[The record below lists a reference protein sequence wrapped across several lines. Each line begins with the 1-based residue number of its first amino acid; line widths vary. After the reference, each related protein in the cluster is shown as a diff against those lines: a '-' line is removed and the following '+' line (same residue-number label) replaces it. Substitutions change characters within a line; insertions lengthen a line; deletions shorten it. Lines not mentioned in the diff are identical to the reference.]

1 MRNPLLIAILS
12 LALCWSLVAAA
23 GTEPERI
30 QTDEALLVKEKWIG
44 DFGGMAERR
53 AIRVLVTFNQT
64 NYFLDMA
71 HQRGATYE
79 LMKAFEAY
87 VNKHHQEGKH
97 LKIHVIFIPVSRDQ
111 LLPWLLKG
119 YGDIAAAGLTATA
132 GRKAQVD
139 FTAPLV
145 TGVNE
150 VVVAGSAAPKL
161 KSVEGLSGK
170 EVYIRKSSSYF
181 ESLQKLNA
189 SLKKAGKK
197 PVRIKEASEYLE
209 TEDILEMVNA
219 GLIPYTIADSH
230 IADFWKQIFTDLTV
244 YPELTVRTGGE
255 IAWMI
260 RKNSPQLKKVA
271 NAFIAKHKKGTLFGN
286 IMIKRYYQ
294 DNKWVHNAYS
304 EEDMARFREAIKL
317 FTLYGDRYSV
327 DWLLLAAVAY
337 QESGIDQS
345 KRSPAGAVGVM
356 QLLPST
362 AAGRPIEIRNIE
374 KIENNIHA
382 GAKYLRY
389 LHDRYFNDPEMDG
402 LNQYLFTFAAYNAGP
417 ARVASLR
424 KEAEK
429 MGLNPDVWFD
439 NVEAVAAKRIGRET
453 VQYVSNIYK
462 YYIAYRLI
470 ADEMKIRKELMRP
483 DSGKSAG

>member
-1 MRNPLLIAILS
+1 
-12 LALCWSLVAAA
+12 
-23 GTEPERI
+23 
-30 QTDEALLVKEKWIG
+30 
-44 DFGGMAERR
+44 
-53 AIRVLVTFNQT
+53 
-64 NYFLDMA
+64 
-71 HQRGATYE
+71 
-79 LMKAFEAY
+79 
-87 VNKHHQEGKH
+87 
-97 LKIHVIFIPVSRDQ
+97 
-111 LLPWLLKG
+111 
-119 YGDIAAAGLTATA
+119 
-132 GRKAQVD
+132 
-139 FTAPLV
+139 TAPLV

-230 IADFWKQIFTDLTV
+230 IADFWKKIFTDLTV

-286 IMIKRYYQ
+286 IMLKRYYK
-294 DNKWVHNAYS
+294 DNKWVRNAYS

-424 KEAEK
+424 KEAKK

-439 NVEAVAAKRIGRET
+439 NVEMVAAKRIGRET

-470 ADEMKIRKELMRP
+470 VDEMKIRKELMRP

>member
-1 MRNPLLIAILS
+1 MRNPLFVAILS
-12 LALCWSLVAAA
+12 LALCWSFVAAA
-23 GTEPERI
+23 GTEAERI
-30 QTDEALLVKEKWIG
+30 QADQALLVKEKWTG
-44 DFGGMAERR
+44 DFDGMAERR

-119 YGDIAAAGLTATA
+119 FGDIAAAGLTATA

-230 IADFWKQIFTDLTV
+230 IADFWKKIFTDLTV

-286 IMIKRYYQ
+286 IMLKRYYK
-294 DNKWVHNAYS
+294 DNKWVRNAYS

-424 KEAEK
+424 KEAKK

-439 NVEAVAAKRIGRET
+439 NVEMVAAKRIGRET

-470 ADEMKIRKELMRP
+470 VDEMKIRKELMRP